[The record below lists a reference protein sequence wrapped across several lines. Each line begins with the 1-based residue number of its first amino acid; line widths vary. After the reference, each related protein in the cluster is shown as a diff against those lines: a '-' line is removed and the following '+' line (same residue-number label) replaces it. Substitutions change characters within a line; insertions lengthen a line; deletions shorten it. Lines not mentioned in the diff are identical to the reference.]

1 MNVADRR
8 ENGKSVLSPRK
19 NLFAPSALWWH
30 ETLLEDSAPQ
40 EPNVTAVMEDAKK
53 VKHIVF

>member
-30 ETLLEDSAPQ
+30 ETLLEVNVPQ
-40 EPNVTAVMEDAKK
+40 EPNATAVMEDAKR
-53 VKHIVF
+53 VMHIVF